1 MESLF
6 SLFHRVLLRTTMIY
20 MVVVYSSNAV
30 IYDTLVRLIE
40 VLGLD
45 FFVTFA
51 INEGIEIP
59 SVLALTLLLDR

>member
-45 FFVTFA
+45 FFVTFT